1 MAGQEPNPTGQAI
14 AGRVAAGRCDIAS
27 DSYNA
32 ALPFGLHHLARAM
45 NALGTLWILGL
56 MVLIN
61 TDVLGRNL
69 INHPVRGVTEIV
81 SISIVGIVF
90 LQLADTL
97 HAGRFTRADILLDRI
112 KTSRPALAAALHAS
126 FHVVGF
132 ALMGVILLASWQP
145 LVESVRIQEFVGAIG
160 DFQLPVWPIRL
171 ITLIGLSTTALCFV
185 LLAWLDVRR
194 FCALRGLRKTGEL
207 A

>member
-1 MAGQEPNPTGQAI
+1 VADQAQVLP
-14 AGRVAAGRCDIAS
+14 ATTPVAATVAD
-27 DSYNA
+27 DSYSMP
-32 ALPFGLHHLARAM
+32 LPFGLHHLMRVM

-61 TDVLGRNL
+61 ADVFGRNL
-69 INHPVRGVTEIV
+69 ISHPVRGVTEIV

-112 KTSRPALAAALHAS
+112 KTTRPALASALHVC
-126 FHVVGF
+126 FHLVGF
-132 ALMGVILLASWQP
+132 ALMVVILLASWQP
-145 LVESVRIQEFVGAIG
+145 LAESIRIQEYVGAIG

-171 ITLIGLSTTALCFV
+171 ITLIGLTTTALCFL
-185 LLAWLDVRR
+185 LLAWLDVGR
-194 FCALRGLRKTGEL
+194 LRLLRKQGAL

>member
-1 MAGQEPNPTGQAI
+1 MAEQAHTPQ
-14 AGRVAAGRCDIAS
+14 APLDSLGLAT
-27 DSYNA
+27 DSYGM
-32 ALPFGLHHLARAM
+32 ALPFGLHHLTRVM

-61 TDVLGRNL
+61 ADVFGRNL

-112 KTSRPALAAALHAS
+112 KATRPGLAAAVHAG
-126 FHVVGF
+126 FHLVGF
-132 ALMGVILLASWQP
+132 ALMVVILLASWQP
-145 LVESVRIQEFVGAIG
+145 LVESVRIQEYVGAIG

-171 ITLIGLSTTALCFV
+171 ITLMGLTTTALCFL
-185 LLAWLDVRR
+185 LLAWLDVQRVRSPLAPRR
-194 FCALRGLRKTGEL
+194 A